1 MDISP
6 IYQNGDSD
14 CGVACIQMLLN
25 YHKVRKNGSLAN
37 AVDGVQIRTIES
49 YLREKGLYV
58 IAGNMTTAILK
69 HFVKQ
74 KLPIICLIDGHY
86 VLVKGFVP
94 RKIIYNCP
102 VSGEVV
108 ESLVKF
114 NSKWF
119 NDHDGNCLTSWAIVA
134 F

>member
-14 CGVACIQMLLN
+14 CGVACLQMLLN
-25 YHKVRKNGSLAN
+25 YHKVRRHGSLAN

-49 YLREKGLYV
+49 FLREKGLQV
-58 IAGNMTTAILK
+58 VAGNMTIHLLK
-69 HFVKQ
+69 YFVAR

-86 VLVKGFVP
+86 VLVKGFEP

-102 VSGEVV
+102 ALGELK

-114 NSKWF
+114 NKKWF
-119 NDHDGNCLTSWAIVA
+119 NTHDGNCLTSWAIVA